1 MKISFEVPRGFRGCG
16 ITMVFDD
23 DNGVNMYSTTV
34 TCEEVAGEKVV
45 TLPRNDTYK
54 VEVNRNESDT

>member
-1 MKISFEVPRGFRGCG
+1 MKISFEVPRGFKGCG

-23 DNGVNMYSTTV
+23 ENGVNMYSTSV
-34 TCEEVAGEKVV
+34 TLDEVAGEKVV

-54 VEVNRNESDT
+54 VEVNTNDAD